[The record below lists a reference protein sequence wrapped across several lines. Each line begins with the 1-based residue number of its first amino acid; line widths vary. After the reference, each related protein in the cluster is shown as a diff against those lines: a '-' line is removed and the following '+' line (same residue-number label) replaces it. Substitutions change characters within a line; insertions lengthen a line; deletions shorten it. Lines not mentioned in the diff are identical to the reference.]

1 MAQPT
6 GQWGPPQAWGPPRPP
21 RPPKKRISSGAV
33 ISITLGS
40 VFAVFVGCSALVG
53 LAGSSTRNTT
63 PSYGVPNVPTR
74 PGSPV
79 TAAPV
84 APPAAPAG
92 TVGNGTWI
100 VGTDLQPGTY
110 RSAGAKP
117 GFIELC
123 TWITRAGVGGNSDII
138 DIGNT
143 ADRGGQQVVQIGG
156 KVKSFESSGCE
167 SWVKI
172 G

>member
-1 MAQPT
+1 MGQPT
-6 GQWGPPQAWGPPRPP
+6 GQWGPPPAWGPPRS
-21 RPPKKRISSGAV
+21 PKRRIGNGAIIAIV
-33 ISITLGS
+33 LGI
-40 VFAVFVGCSALVG
+40 VFMLFVGCGALVT
-53 LAGSSTRNTT
+53 LAGSATRNAA
-63 PSYGVPNVPTR
+63 PSYGVPNVPSR
-74 PGSPV
+74 PAA

-92 TVGNGTWI
+92 TLGNGNWI

-110 RSAGAKP
+110 RSSGAKP

-167 SWVKI
+167 PWVKI